1 MELKSELLK
10 GAAHAVEEGNIQQEF
25 LDGLKT
31 SGMNFNL
38 KQHHIIL
45 FNCAEEQLFSW
56 NS

>member
-10 GAAHAVEEGNIQQEF
+10 GAAHAVEKGTIQQEF

-31 SGMNFNL
+31 SGMIFNL

-45 FNCAEEQLFSW
+45 FN
-56 NS
+56 